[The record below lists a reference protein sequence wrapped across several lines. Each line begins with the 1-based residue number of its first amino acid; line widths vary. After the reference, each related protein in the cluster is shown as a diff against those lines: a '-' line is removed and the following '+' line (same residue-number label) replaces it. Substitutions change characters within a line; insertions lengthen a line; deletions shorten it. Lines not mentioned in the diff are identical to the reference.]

1 MGLAFADITLENPR
15 EASLKPIAVR
25 ALADSGAVLLCIP
38 EHIATQLKLEKLYDR
53 EVTTAD
59 GRQQLVPYV
68 GPVHVRFKN
77 RGCMVGAL
85 MMGDEVLLGAVP
97 MQDMDLVV
105 FPREQRI
112 DVNPANPNFAHA
124 KVKHT

>member
-85 MMGDEVLLGAVP
+85 MMGDEVLLGEVP

-124 KVKHT
+124 KVK